1 MFEVGFSLVA
11 SSPFDLIVRTKL
23 CSFWNFLLEGLKQI
37 YTTWDF
43 SFHSSITL
51 PIGTCMT
58 PNLQQFKVKQNTG
71 TFNSISKLMTSTNT
85 APLSQH
91 NFLALQFHSHGCTI
105 LCACLCWQSYILR
118 GKCSHVWACV
128 GWCGWRFAKV
138 GETHLPIATLFLD
151 FPWLTHVHQPLK
163 T

>member
-1 MFEVGFSLVA
+1 MIVKVGILDTSLKFFGTWRPSPEAFLHHVMSKPSLHLMCVWSWISLVA

-23 CSFWNFLLEGLKQI
+23 CSFWNFLLEELKQI

-43 SFHSSITL
+43 SFHSSITF

-58 PNLQQFKVKQNTG
+58 PNPQKFKVKQNTG

-85 APLSQH
+85 PPLSQH

-105 LCACLCWQSYILR
+105 LCACLCWQS
-118 GKCSHVWACV
+118 
-128 GWCGWRFAKV
+128 
-138 GETHLPIATLFLD
+138 
-151 FPWLTHVHQPLK
+151 
-163 T
+163 